1 MLRKPEPTLPR
12 DTTAEDIRD
21 TLAQAR
27 EYNEWLIRRVRDL
40 TEVAVGI
47 RVYDVTEAAKV
58 LRTNR
63 DQIYAY
69 IRSGRLKAFTLED
82 NARKYLIQDSDLQ
95 ALIDSRKVAS

>member
-1 MLRKPEPTLPR
+1 MLRRAESTLPQ
-12 DTTAEDIRD
+12 DTTLDELRD
-21 TLAQAR
+21 TLTRER
-27 EYNEWLIRRVRDL
+27 EYIDWLIRRVRDL

-69 IRSGRLKAFTLED
+69 IRSGRLKAFTLEEG
-82 NARKYLIQDSDLQ
+82 ARKYLIQDSDLQ